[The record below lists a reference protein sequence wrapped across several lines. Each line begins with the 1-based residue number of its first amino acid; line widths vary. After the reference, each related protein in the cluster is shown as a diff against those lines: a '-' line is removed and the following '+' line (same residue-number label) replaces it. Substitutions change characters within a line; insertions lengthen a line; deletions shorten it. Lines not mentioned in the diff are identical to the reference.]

1 MANRTTFRKVREI
14 YESDLTDE
22 NIEQYIGIA
31 TNMVDNIPSGELT
44 DTVLADIER
53 FLTAHLIIITKE
65 RRGVQEEIGEG
76 KVRYSNIFGEGLMA
90 TEYGQMVS
98 ELDTTGTLKAMG
110 KKKASI
116 IAVTSFE

>member
-14 YESDLTDE
+14 YDSQLTDE

-31 TNMVDNIPSGELT
+31 SGMVDDISGL
-44 DTVLADIER
+44 DDDRLAEIER

-65 RRGVQEEIGEG
+65 RRGVQEELGEA
-76 KVRYSNIFGEGLMA
+76 RIRFSNIFGEGLMA
-90 TEYGQMVS
+90 TEYGQMVA

-110 KKKASI
+110 KKQASI
-116 IAVTSFE
+116 IAITSFE